1 MEPQVIYEDKNF
13 LALDKP
19 AGLLVHP
26 IRLES
31 NGAGPTA
38 NSKEKTLVDWLLKH
52 YPEVAKVGDLPALPT
67 GQAGG
72 RQVIQ
77 TRPGIVHRLDRDTS
91 GIILIARNQEYFE
104 YLKNLFQTRA
114 IKKTYRALVHGRVMP
129 KKGIIEKEIK
139 IKSGTTKRTVFRG
152 RSEKTAVTEYKLL
165 KQFTLPVRRS
175 IALPSEILREG
186 RGKSGPNEQSA
197 FFSWIEVTPLT
208 GRTHQIRVH
217 LASIGHAVVGDKLYG
232 HKNPKEVQLPGIKR
246 QMLHAYSLEFSP
258 APGKR
263 VKLAASLP
271 EDIKSTLQYLQES
284 AD

>member
-1 MEPQVIYEDKNF
+1 MGPRVIYEDKNF
-13 LALDKP
+13 LAVDKP

-26 IRLES
+26 TS
-31 NGAGPTA
+31 S
-38 NSKEKTLVDWLLKH
+38 SKEMTLVDWLLKR
-52 YPEVAKVGDLPALPT
+52 YPEIKKVGDD
-67 GQAGG
+67 
-72 RQVIQ
+72 IK

-104 YLKNLFQTRA
+104 YLKNLFQARA
-114 IKKTYRALVHGRVMP
+114 IKKTYRALVYGKLIP

-165 KQFTLPVRRS
+165 KQFTLPARHS
-175 IALPSEILREG
+175 L
-186 RGKSGPNEQSA
+186 GKGGPNGQSA
-197 FFSWIEVTPLT
+197 IFSWIEVAPLT

-232 HKNPKEVQLPGIKR
+232 HKKPNEVRLPNTKFRTVLRSGAWINR
-246 QMLHAYSLEFSP
+246 QMLHAYSLEFSS

-263 VKLAASLP
+263 IRLAANLP

-284 AD
+284 TN